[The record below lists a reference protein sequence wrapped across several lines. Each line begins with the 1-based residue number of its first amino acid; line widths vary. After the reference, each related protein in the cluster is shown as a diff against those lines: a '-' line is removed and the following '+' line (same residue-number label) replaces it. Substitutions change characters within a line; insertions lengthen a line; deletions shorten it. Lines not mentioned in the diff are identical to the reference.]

1 MLLMLNVLA
10 LVPDTIKFLPA
21 VLVVA
26 PAAAPVAV
34 PVVAPAA
41 VPVAAPVVAPVVLTA
56 PEAARAVVVVP
67 AVVPWINLPVNVK
80 DKSKNGLSKRKSV
93 FD

>member
-41 VPVAAPVVAPVVLTA
+41 VPVAAPVVLTA

>member
-41 VPVAAPVVAPVVLTA
+41 VPVAAPVVLTA

-67 AVVPWINLPVNVK
+67 AVVPWINLPVDVK